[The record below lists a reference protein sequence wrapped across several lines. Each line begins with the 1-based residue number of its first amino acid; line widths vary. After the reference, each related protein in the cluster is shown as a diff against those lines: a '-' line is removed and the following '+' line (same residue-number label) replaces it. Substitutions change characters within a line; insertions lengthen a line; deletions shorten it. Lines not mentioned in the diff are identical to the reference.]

1 LAVTDLI
8 ERFEPHR
15 AAGRVNKFLN
25 DLTNWYLRRS
35 RRRFWVERGESDAD
49 KDAAYSTLY
58 EVLTQLTKLLAPFIP
73 FVTEVMYQNLVR
85 SHDSQQPESVH
96 HCKWPEPRDGTQD
109 RELVEE
115 MELVTELVSL
125 GHAARNQA
133 QVKLRQPLSE
143 VAFAVGSKADAEIVD
158 KYGQLIQDEL
168 NVKRTRILDT
178 VSEAAEFTLHPL
190 PKQLGQKYGAKF
202 PAIRRAILKL
212 DAEAI
217 AGLILKGDAFS
228 VVSDGADYQ
237 IEAEEVEVRI
247 SPQPGFA
254 TTAEGANLAALVTE
268 ITPDLAKEGLA
279 REFVRR
285 VQDLRKQ
292 AGFRVEDRIQIEHSS
307 SEGLSNALIDFGEQ
321 VARETLAIRLVHNES
336 PEGEATAKHEFDG
349 EQTIVAVTR
358 SGAVES

>member
-1 LAVTDLI
+1 
-8 ERFEPHR
+8 
-15 AAGRVNKFLN
+15 
-25 DLTNWYLRRS
+25 
-35 RRRFWVERGESDAD
+35 
-49 KDAAYSTLY
+49 
-58 EVLTQLTKLLAPFIP
+58 
-73 FVTEVMYQNLVR
+73 
-85 SHDSQQPESVH
+85 
-96 HCKWPEPRDGTQD
+96 
-109 RELVEE
+109 
-115 MELVTELVSL
+115 VTELVSL

-143 VAFAVGSKADAEIVD
+143 VAFAVGSKGDAEIVD

-202 PAIRRAILKL
+202 PAIRGAILKL
-212 DAEAI
+212 DPETT
-217 AGLILKGDAFS
+217 AGLIMKGDAFS
-228 VVSDGADYQ
+228 VVTDGSDYQ
-237 IEAEEVEVRI
+237 IEADEVEVRI

-254 TTAEGANLAALVTE
+254 TMAVGANLAALVTE

-307 SEGLSNALIDFGEQ
+307 SEGLSEALIDFEEQ
-321 VARETLAIRLVHNES
+321 IARETLAIRLVHNNS
-336 PEGEATAKHEFDG
+336 PEGETTAKHEFDG
-349 EQTIVAVTR
+349 EQTIVAITR